1 MNRGISIT
9 QYHTSHPWKSRGL
22 LCPCLGQEGRDW
34 GCHTQTLYPHNSGYL
49 DLAAHFGKC
58 SRSAHLSRSNS
69 HFELVPSIQDSHRSW
84 KEKNYWIRKENNANF
99 KRKTSTF
106 QLHLQHSGASAD
118 WTEGQAATTPVLH
131 SREITCCVPEEYPKV
146 QLPLCFEYL
155 LMFCAHPGVR
165 APSLECTLCVSEAG

>member
-69 HFELVPSIQDSHRSW
+69 RFELAPSIQDSHRSW
-84 KEKNYWIRKENNANF
+84 KEKKPTKLGRKIMQILRERHLLFSFICNTVGPQQIEQRDRQQQLQFFIEEKSPAVSL
-99 KRKTSTF
+99 RSTLKF
-106 QLHLQHSGASAD
+106 SFPFALS
-118 WTEGQAATTPVLH
+118 
-131 SREITCCVPEEYPKV
+131 IC
-146 QLPLCFEYL
+146 
-155 LMFCAHPGVR
+155 
-165 APSLECTLCVSEAG
+165 